1 MESPESGSFFK
12 NLQGA
17 LFFGVPSHGMHVEVL
32 EGMIRGQPNEFL
44 VKSIM
49 YESETLQDLSRKFK
63 SESARLDSVMKMP
76 KIIYFYEMEPSFS
89 PKKVPRPLSLIS

>member
-1 MESPESGSFFK
+1 
-12 NLQGA
+12 
-17 LFFGVPSHGMHVEVL
+17 MHVEVL

-49 YESETLQDLSRKFK
+49 YESPTLQDLSRRFK
-63 SESARLDSVMKMP
+63 SEFEGKKP

-89 PKKVPRPLSLIS
+89 PEKVLTPLFDLYVVIIFSQCDRIQMDSGR

>member
-1 MESPESGSFFK
+1 
-12 NLQGA
+12 
-17 LFFGVPSHGMHVEVL
+17 MHVEVL

-49 YESETLQDLSRKFK
+49 YESPTLQDLSRRFK
-63 SESARLDSVMKMP
+63 LEFEGKKP

-89 PKKVPRPLSLIS
+89 PEKVLNHFFDICIVTFCSQCDRMQMDSGR